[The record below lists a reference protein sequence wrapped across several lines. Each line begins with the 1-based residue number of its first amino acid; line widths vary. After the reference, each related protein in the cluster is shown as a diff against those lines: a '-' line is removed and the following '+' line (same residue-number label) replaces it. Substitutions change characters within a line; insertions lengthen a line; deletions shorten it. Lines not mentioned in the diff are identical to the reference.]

1 MLPILGPSTVRDT
14 AALPGDFWGDPWTHV
29 NDIPWR
35 NGGILLRAVDQRA
48 AVLDAS
54 NLLEDAALDRYEFIR
69 DGYLQRRAS
78 KVLDTDKAE
87 KRAEKVQEKIDKV
100 QEKVEKKLGVT
111 TPKVDNGQE
120 LEPAASP
127 APAQDKA
134 EDKNSP
140 PNNPPT
146 PAPVSSEP
154 AQK

>member
-1 MLPILGPSTVRDT
+1 
-14 AALPGDFWGDPWTHV
+14 V

-48 AVLDAS
+48 SVLDAS

-78 KVLDTDKAE
+78 RVLDTDKAQE
-87 KRAEKVQEKIDKV
+87 RADKVQEKLDKV
-100 QEKVEKKLGVT
+100 QEKVQEKLGVKKAE
-111 TPKVDNGQE
+111 TPGDADADAPPATPENK
-120 LEPAASP
+120 PAAG
-127 APAQDKA
+127 APAA
-134 EDKNSP
+134 GSP

-154 AQK
+154 VQK

>member
-1 MLPILGPSTVRDT
+1 
-14 AALPGDFWGDPWTHV
+14 V

-69 DGYLQRRAS
+69 DGYLQRRNS
-78 KVLDTDKAE
+78 KVLDTDKAQE
-87 KRAEKVQEKIDKV
+87 RAEKVQHKIDKV

-111 TPKVDNGQE
+111 TPKVDNGE
-120 LEPAASP
+120 EPEP
-127 APAQDKA
+127 VAPSAPVP
-134 EDKNSP
+134 DKNSP

-154 AQK
+154 VHK